1 MKLKPKNA
9 IAVLAKLAA
18 DHAARELS
26 DDALRDRR
34 KNARDDLR
42 RWYLVTIESRRENT
56 VRAHL
61 IGRGVRVLIP
71 EMRGFKRGS
80 RQPMFPGYGFAYLDY
95 EVEWSIVTSRPGVI
109 GIHHGA
115 VSGKPTIVPVTVIE
129 EVRDIERDEL
139 SGKVRGLQAND
150 PVRVAAGPLH
160 DFRGKFLSFDGAG
173 RIRVLLD
180 LLGRWSVVSLD
191 QSEVIAI

>member
-1 MKLKPKNA
+1 MKPKLKNA
-9 IAVLAKLAA
+9 IPVLAKLAA
-18 DHAARELS
+18 DHAALELS
-26 DDALRDRR
+26 EDALRERR
-34 KNARDDLR
+34 KIARNEFR

-61 IGRGVRVLIP
+61 IGRGVRVFVP

-109 GIHHGA
+109 GIHHGV
-115 VSGKPTIVPVTVIE
+115 VSGKPTVVPHDVIE
-129 EVRDIERDEL
+129 AVSLVERDEL
-139 SGKVRGLQAND
+139 SGKVRGLMTND

-160 DFRGKFLSFDGAG
+160 GFRGKFLEFDGAG

-180 LLGRWSVVSLD
+180 VLGRWSVVELD